1 VPLEPSSAE
10 EQEQQWRSTVAMPDL
25 PRPKESWRFYQGE
38 AMKEEW
44 LMSGA
49 AVPVDAETTQAL
61 VEQIKKMIN
70 TIGDLMLSQE
80 RERAES
86 QGRIETL
93 HAMYE
98 LASKQRDQLMDE
110 QRSQI
115 AAMRGRM
122 Q

>member
-1 VPLEPSSAE
+1 
-10 EQEQQWRSTVAMPDL
+10 
-25 PRPKESWRFYQGE
+25 
-38 AMKEEW
+38 
-44 LMSGA
+44 
-49 AVPVDAETTQAL
+49 
-61 VEQIKKMIN
+61 MIN
-70 TIGDLMLSQE
+70 TIGNLMLSQE
-80 RERAES
+80 RERAEF